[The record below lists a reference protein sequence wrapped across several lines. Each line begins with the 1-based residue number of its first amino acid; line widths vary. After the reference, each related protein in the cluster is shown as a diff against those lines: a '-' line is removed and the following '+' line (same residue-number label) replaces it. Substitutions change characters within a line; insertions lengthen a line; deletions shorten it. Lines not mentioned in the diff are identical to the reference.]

1 MISSCPQVCKKECI
15 IRTSIL
21 NFSPFSMALKL
32 IEDTHHCQLKHWVFP
47 NIVMPSIVFFH
58 SKTSHTLAL
67 YFM

>member
-21 NFSPFSMALKL
+21 NFSPFSVALEL
-32 IEDTHHCQLKHWVFP
+32 IEDTHHCH
-47 NIVMPSIVFFH
+47 IVMPSIVVFH
-58 SKTSHTLAL
+58 SKTSRTLAL